1 MEIRGPYQHRAG
13 QWRCRLIRQGHR
25 IWCPLADTA
34 ERALRLAE
42 LCAAEIEREG
52 LTINEAI
59 PRYEEYLKEDR
70 GNRPG
75 SCAATAARL
84 RLFFPDLKMLIA
96 ELTPTKCAGYYTALV
111 KTPSEKTGQRL
122 ATDTHRNYLAE
133 AKTFLAWCV
142 TKKMLRTNPLGEVR
156 GVGRRRHGKEQ
167 LTADE
172 ARRWLTT
179 ALQLAPDEPGA
190 VAAALLLLCGL
201 RSGEVVERVVRDV
214 DEGGKVL
221 RITSGKTRA
230 AIRPVSIPEVIKP
243 FVLELCRGKAPTARL
258 FGQHWRDWPRHWVT
272 RICEQARVPKVC
284 AHSMR
289 GLHATLAVTAGMSP
303 HVVAASLGHESATT
317 TLESYALPGSAE
329 AAASLKAQAVL
340 QHDPKKP

>member
-1 MEIRGPYQHRAG
+1 MEIRGPYEHRPG
-13 QWRCRLIRQGHR
+13 QWRCRLIRQGNR

-34 ERALRLAE
+34 ERALRLAQ

-52 LTINEAI
+52 LTLAEAI
-59 PRYEEYLKEDR
+59 PKYEDYLKEDR

-84 RLFFPDLKMLIA
+84 RLFFPTLQMLVG
-96 ELTPTKCAGYYTALV
+96 ELTAAKCASYYNDLV
-111 KTPSEKTGQRL
+111 KNPSEKTGRPL
-122 ATDTHRNYLAE
+122 ASDTHRNYLAE

-142 TKKMLRTNPLGEVR
+142 TRKLLRTNPLAEVR

-179 ALQLAPDEPGA
+179 ALELAPEEPGA

-201 RSGEVVERVVRDV
+201 RSGEVVNRVVRDV

-230 AIRPVSIPEVIKP
+230 AIRPVAIPEAIKP
-243 FVLELCRGKAPTARL
+243 YVLDLCAHKAPTDRL
-258 FGQHWRDWPRHWVT
+258 FGKHWRDWPRHWVN
-272 RICEQARVPKVC
+272 RICERAKVPKVC

-289 GLHATLAVTAGMSP
+289 GLHATLAVSAGMSP
-303 HVVAASLGHESATT
+303 HLVAASLGHESAST
-317 TLESYALPGSAE
+317 TLESYALPGTAE
-329 AAASLKAQAVL
+329 AAASVIAQAVL
-340 QHDPKKP
+340 QRSPQKP